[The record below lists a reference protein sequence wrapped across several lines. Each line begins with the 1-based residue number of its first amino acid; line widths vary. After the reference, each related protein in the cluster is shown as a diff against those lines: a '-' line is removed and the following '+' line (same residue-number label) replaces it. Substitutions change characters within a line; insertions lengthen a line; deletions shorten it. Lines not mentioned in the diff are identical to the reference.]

1 MEERRKYRRMELA
14 SHLVIKNLNGTE
26 KEVPIEVVNVS
37 KTGIGFIC
45 ENELNSNTIYEAYLT
60 IWMKENI
67 HAFMEIVR
75 IEKIDEKRYSYGAIF
90 IGMSEMDSMRI
101 EVFDTVGKKRVIGK
115 KQKTEYRP

>member
-101 EVFDTVGKKRVIGK
+101 EVFDTVGKMEK
-115 KQKTEYRP
+115 

>member
-45 ENELNSNTIYEAYLT
+45 ENELNSNTI
-60 IWMKENI
+60 
-67 HAFMEIVR
+67 
-75 IEKIDEKRYSYGAIF
+75 
-90 IGMSEMDSMRI
+90 
-101 EVFDTVGKKRVIGK
+101 
-115 KQKTEYRP
+115 

>member
-1 MEERRKYRRMELA
+1 MEERRKYRRMELI
-14 SHLVIKNLNGTE
+14 SHLVMKNLKGTE
-26 KEVPIEVVNVS
+26 EEVPIEVLNVS

-45 ENELNSNTIYEAYLT
+45 ENELNADTIHEAHLT

-75 IEKIDEKRYSYGAIF
+75 IEKMDEKRYSYGAVF

-101 EVFDTVGKKRVIGK
+101 EVFDTMGKMEK
-115 KQKTEYRP
+115 

>member
-67 HAFMEIVR
+67 HAFR
-75 IEKIDEKRYSYGAIF
+75 REKVQLWSYF
-90 IGMSEMDSMRI
+90 YRD
-101 EVFDTVGKKRVIGK
+101 VGDGFHADRSL
-115 KQKTEYRP
+115 

>member
-1 MEERRKYRRMELA
+1 MEERRKYRRMDLS
-14 SHLVIKNLNGTE
+14 SHLLIKNMNGTE
-26 KEVPIEVVNVS
+26 ENVPIEVVNVS

-45 ENELNSNTIYEAYLT
+45 GNELSSDTIYEAYLT

-75 IEKIDEKRYSYGAIF
+75 IEKLNDKQYSYGAIF

-101 EVFDTVGKKRVIGK
+101 EVFDTMGKMEK
-115 KQKTEYRP
+115 